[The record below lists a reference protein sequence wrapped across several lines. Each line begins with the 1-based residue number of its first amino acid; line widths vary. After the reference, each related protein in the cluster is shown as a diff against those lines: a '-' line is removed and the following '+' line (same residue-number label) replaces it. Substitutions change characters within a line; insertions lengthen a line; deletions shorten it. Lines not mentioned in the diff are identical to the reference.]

1 MGRVTLRVQ
10 PGAARRRV
18 AGKVGEEWKL
28 AVAAPPVDGKANE
41 ACIEFLAELCSAP
54 KSAVKLVAGASSRR
68 KIFEIDGRETAEIDD
83 RIQNA
88 CMSLRQG

>member
-1 MGRVTLRVQ
+1 MRVQ

-18 AGKVGEEWKL
+18 AGKFGEEWKL

-41 ACIEFLAELCSAP
+41 ACIEFLAELCGAP

-68 KIFEIDGRETAEIDD
+68 KIFEINGREIAEIED

-88 CMSLRQG
+88 CMSLRRG

>member
-1 MGRVTLRVQ
+1 VGRTTLRVQ
-10 PGAARRRV
+10 PGTARRRV

-41 ACIEFLAELCSAP
+41 ACIEFLAELCGAS
-54 KSAVKLVAGASSRR
+54 KSAIKLVAGAASRR
-68 KIFEIDGRETAEIDD
+68 KIFEIDGRETADIED

-88 CMSLRQG
+88 CMSMRQG